1 MSEQNAT
8 PVAERAQRVEASE
21 REASESLG
29 SPAASGIET
38 MTMAKA
44 LNAGLRAAMTR
55 DDRVLLLGEDIG
67 TLGGVFRVTEGLK
80 SEFGER
86 RVLDT
91 PLAESGIVGSA
102 IGLAMRGYR
111 PVVEIQFD
119 GFVYPAFDQI
129 TSQLAKQTYRHAGT
143 QAFPV
148 VIRIP
153 YGGHIGAVEHH
164 QESPEAY
171 FAHTAGL
178 RVVSPATPHDAYW
191 MIQEAVAGNDPVV
204 FLEPKSRYWPKGEV
218 DLGSPRIPLH
228 ASRIVRAGTD
238 VTLVGHGAMVAT
250 LLDAAELA
258 ASEGVSAEV
267 LDLRSLSPIDYGP
280 ILESV
285 RRTGRVVVAQEAPQ
299 QVSVGSEIAATIAER
314 AFYSLQSPVLRVS
327 GFDTPFPPAKL
338 EGAYLPDADRI
349 LEAVDRALAY

>member
-1 MSEQNAT
+1 MLQAKT
-8 PVAERAQRVEASE
+8 GTGT
-21 REASESLG
+21 L
-29 SPAASGIET
+29 
-38 MTMAKA
+38 TMAKA
-44 LNAGLRAAMTR
+44 LNEGLRAAMQA
-55 DDRVLLLGEDIG
+55 DDRVLLMGEDIG
-67 TLGGVFRVTEGLK
+67 ALGGVFRVTEGLRA
-80 SEFGER
+80 EFGDG

-91 PLAESGIVGSA
+91 PLAESGIVGTA

-111 PVVEIQFD
+111 PVCEIQFD

-129 TSQLAKQTYRHAGT
+129 TSQLAKLTYRHAGS

-191 MIQEAVAGNDPVV
+191 MIQEACRQNDPIV

-218 DLGSPRIPLH
+218 DFAAPGAPLH
-228 ASRIVRAGTD
+228 ASRIVRTGTD
-238 VTLVGHGAMVAT
+238 ATLIGHGAMVAT

-258 ASEGVSAEV
+258 AGEGTSIEV
-267 LDLRSLSPIDYGP
+267 VDLRSLSPVDYGP
-280 ILESV
+280 ILDSV
-285 RRTGRVVVAQEAPQ
+285 RRTGRAVVVQEAPQ
-299 QVSVGSEIAATIAER
+299 HVSVGSELAATIAEK
-314 AFYSLQSPVLRVS
+314 AFYSLQAPVLRVS

-338 EGAYLPDADRI
+338 EGVYLPDVDRI